1 MIMTRLQRYM
11 AFVGIIVLSAALW
24 CSAAQAGLEVKEY
37 SGFLGDYSQLKPG
50 PEGGAKM
57 VYLKDGVDFSKYNK
71 IMMDQV
77 VFYFSPNAKNKEID
91 PEQMK
96 ELAEMFHKAVFDALG
111 TAYPLVDEPGPDVMR
126 LRTAITDIDLPNR
139 TLNTVTTVVPIG
151 LAVSLVKKGAT
162 GKGNFVGEISMEIEV
177 LDSMSNERIAAA
189 ADRRAGG
196 KVASMSKFG
205 TAEDAFKFWAQR
217 LRMRLDEFHGK
228 AAD

>member
-1 MIMTRLQRYM
+1 MKTQQTLI
-11 AFVGIIVLSAALW
+11 VVIIAALLLC
-24 CSAAQAGLEVKEY
+24 CSTAQARMEVKEY

-50 PEGGAKM
+50 PEGGAKL
-57 VYLKDGVDFSKYNK
+57 VYMKEGVDFSKYNK
-71 IMMDQV
+71 IMLDQV

-96 ELAEMFHKAVFDALG
+96 ELSDMFHKAVFEGLG
-111 TAYPLVDEPGPDVMR
+111 SAYPLVEQPGPDVMR

-139 TLNTVTTVVPIG
+139 ALNTVTTVVPVG

-162 GKGNFVGEISMEIEV
+162 GKGSFVGEISMEIEV
-177 LDSMSNERIAAA
+177 LDSVSNERIAAA

-228 AAD
+228 AQ